1 MEKANNT
8 NHEELEQAVESLERI
23 ADGMEEWTEQQRGRF
38 ARTTAA
44 FRKKW
49 ISDWFS
55 DFYILKFFK
64 DGKNGR
70 RFEDIV
76 DAFHLYIPNIAKS
89 LEKTWNDFLRSV
101 KFLQQIEKDKDRAE
115 KSHDLGFWC
124 VNFIDTTAI
133 PTVERLR
140 NIVKMTTEC
149 LAAQTLA
156 ETVKKRPE
164 GLLNKQ
170 VGERLRSC
178 SPDTSASEIAGILN
192 KNYVEEYE
200 PTSPCAVG
208 KTTNWKK
215 HLNGKKKSLLKKK

>member
-8 NHEELEQAVESLERI
+8 NHEELAQAVESLERI

-38 ARTTAA
+38 VSTTAA

-64 DGKNGR
+64 DKKNGR
-70 RFEDIV
+70 RFDDIV
-76 DAFHLYIPNIAKS
+76 DTFRLYIPNIAES
-89 LEKTWNDFLRSV
+89 LEKIWNDFLRSV
-101 KFLQQIEKDKDRAE
+101 KFLQKIEKDKDGAE

-133 PTVERLR
+133 PIVERLQ
-140 NIVKMTTEC
+140 NIVKLTTER
-149 LAAQTLA
+149 LATQTLV

-170 VGERLRSC
+170 VGELLRSC
-178 SPDTSASEIAGILN
+178 SPDISASEIAGILN
-192 KNYVEEYE
+192 KNYVAEYE

-208 KTTNWKK
+208 KTKNWKK
-215 HLNGKKKSLLKKK
+215 HLDEKKKSLLKKK

>member
-1 MEKANNT
+1 MEKTNIN
-8 NHEELEQAVESLERI
+8 NHEELAQAVESLEQI
-23 ADGMEEWTEQQRGRF
+23 ADSMEEWTGQQRGRF
-38 ARTTAA
+38 ARTTSA

-49 ISDWFS
+49 VSDWFS

-64 DGKNGR
+64 DQKNGR
-70 RFEDIV
+70 RFDDIV
-76 DAFHLYIPNIAKS
+76 DTFHLYIPNIAET
-89 LEKTWNDFLRSV
+89 LEKIWNDFLRSV
-101 KFLQQIEKDKDRAE
+101 KFLQQIERDKDRAE

-149 LAAQTLA
+149 LTTQTLA

-170 VGERLRSC
+170 VGELLRSC

-192 KNYVEEYE
+192 KNSVAEYE

-208 KTTNWKK
+208 KTKNWKK
-215 HLNGKKKSLLKKK
+215 HLDEKKISLKKK

>member
-1 MEKANNT
+1 MEKANIK
-8 NHEELEQAVESLERI
+8 NHEELAPAVESLERI
-23 ADGMEEWTEQQRGRF
+23 ADGMEEWTEQQRRRF
-38 ARTTAA
+38 ARTTSA

-64 DGKNGR
+64 DQKNGT
-70 RFEDIV
+70 RFDDII
-76 DAFHLYIPNIAKS
+76 DTFHLYIPNTAKS
-89 LEKTWNDFLRSV
+89 LEKIWNDFLRSV
-101 KFLQQIEKDKDRAE
+101 KFLQQIERDKDRAE

-140 NIVKMTTEC
+140 NVVKMTTKC
-149 LAAQTLA
+149 LATQTLA

-170 VGERLRSC
+170 VGELLRSC
-178 SPDTSASEIAGILN
+178 SPDTSASEMAGILN
-192 KNYVEEYE
+192 KNYVAEYE

-215 HLNGKKKSLLKKK
+215 HVDEKKKSFLKKK

>member
-8 NHEELEQAVESLERI
+8 NHEELAQAVESLERI
-23 ADGMEEWTEQQRGRF
+23 ADGMEEWTEKQRGRF
-38 ARTTAA
+38 ASTTAA

-64 DGKNGR
+64 DKKNGK

-76 DAFHLYIPNIAKS
+76 DAFHLYIPDIAKS
-89 LEKTWNDFLRSV
+89 LEKIWNDFLRSV

-133 PTVERLR
+133 PTVERLQ
-140 NIVKMTTEC
+140 NVVKLTTER
-149 LAAQTLA
+149 LATQTLA

-170 VGERLRSC
+170 VGELLKSC
-178 SPDTSASEIAGILN
+178 PPGTSASEIAGILN
-192 KNYVEEYE
+192 KNYVAEYE
-200 PTSPCAVG
+200 PTSPCSVG
-208 KTTNWKK
+208 KTRNWKN
-215 HLNGKKKSLLKKK
+215 HLDEKKKSLVKSK

>member
-1 MEKANNT
+1 MEKAKIK
-8 NHEELEQAVESLERI
+8 NHEELAQAVESLERI
-23 ADGMEEWTEQQRGRF
+23 ADGMEEWTEQQRRRF
-38 ARTTAA
+38 ERTTSA

-64 DGKNGR
+64 DKNNGR
-70 RFEDIV
+70 RFDDIV
-76 DAFHLYIPNIAKS
+76 DTFRLYIPNIAES
-89 LEKTWNDFLRSV
+89 LEKIWGDFLRSV
-101 KFLQQIEKDKDRAE
+101 KFLQQIERDKYRAE

-140 NIVKMTTEC
+140 NIVKLTTEC
-149 LAAQTLA
+149 LATQKLA

-170 VGERLRSC
+170 VGELLRSC
-178 SPDTSASEIAGILN
+178 SPDISASEIAGILN
-192 KNYVEEYE
+192 KNYVAEYE

-208 KTTNWKK
+208 KTKNWKK
-215 HLNGKKKSLLKKK
+215 HLDEKKKSLKKK

>member
-23 ADGMEEWTEQQRGRF
+23 ADAMEEWTEQQRGRF

-76 DAFHLYIPNIAKS
+76 DAFNLYIPNIAKS

-149 LAAQTLA
+149 LATQTLA

-208 KTTNWKK
+208 KTTSWKK
-215 HLNGKKKSLLKKK
+215 HLNGKKKSLLKKN